1 MEKRTQRRTF
11 IKQSIGASLAMGA
24 HAMLAGNLLANENQ
38 PSAFLQTPL
47 SYAFNALEP
56 NIDAMTMELHYTKH
70 AAAYT
75 KNLNEAAVAEIKG
88 VNLSIEEVLRK
99 ISSFSV
105 KMRNNGGGHFNHEFF
120 WKTMK
125 PGASVLHDGKLKES
139 ILSSFN
145 SFDNFKSK
153 LSDAAMS
160 RFGSGWAWLYV
171 DEKKLLQIGS
181 TPNQDNPLMDVSN
194 IKGAPILGLDVWEHA
209 YYLKYQNR
217 RAEYV
222 SNWFNL
228 IDWKKVEERLIVL
241 G

>member
-47 SYAFNALEP
+47 PYAFNALEP

>member
-1 MEKRTQRRTF
+1 MDKHTQRRTF

-24 HAMLAGNLLANENQ
+24 HAVLPGNLLANEHQ
-38 PSAFLQTPL
+38 PSVFLQTPL
-47 SYAFNALEP
+47 PYAFNALEP

-171 DEKKLLQIGS
+171 DDKKLLQIGS

-222 SNWFNL
+222 CNWFNL

>member
-1 MEKRTQRRTF
+1 
-11 IKQSIGASLAMGA
+11 MGA
-24 HAMLAGNLLANENQ
+24 HAVLPGNLLANEHQ
-38 PSAFLQTPL
+38 PYAFQQTPL

-171 DEKKLLQIGS
+171 DDKKLLQIGS

-194 IKGAPILGLDVWEHA
+194 IKGAPVLGLDVWEHA